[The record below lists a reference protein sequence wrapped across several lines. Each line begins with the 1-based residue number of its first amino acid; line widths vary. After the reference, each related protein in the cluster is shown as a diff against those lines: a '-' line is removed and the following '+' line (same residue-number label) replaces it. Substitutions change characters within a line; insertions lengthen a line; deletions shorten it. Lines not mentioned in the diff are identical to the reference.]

1 MMENN
6 SDNLFNLKTKK
17 NRWVIF
23 YDIRE
28 QKRLNKVAKIMES
41 FGIRVQKSVFEVIAD
56 IEVIN
61 KLRQKIKRVIKDEDY
76 VLYINLCEEDWQ
88 KIEKYGQNI
97 GIYED
102 KDYLIL

>member
-1 MMENN
+1 MEN
-6 SDNLFNLKTKK
+6 LKIKK

-41 FGIRVQKSVFEVIAD
+41 FGMRVQKSVFEVIAD

-61 KLRQKIKRVIKDEDY
+61 KLRQKIKRIIKEEDY

-88 KIEKYGQNI
+88 KIEKYGQNLESYDERDFI
-97 GIYED
+97 
-102 KDYLIL
+102 IL